1 MVNIDL
7 EKQLRKYFKL
17 TTFRPG
23 QKEIIQDVLDG
34 KDVLGVLPTGSGK
47 SLCYQLPA
55 RVMDGL
61 TIVVSP
67 LISLMMDQVKQL
79 KARQFK
85 DVVAINSFMTYEE
98 KQSVFC
104 QLHLYKLIYV
114 SPEQLQQRE
123 FISLLQKQNISLFV
137 IDEAHC
143 ISQWG
148 HEFRPDYSRLDAII
162 DRLNDPPVL
171 ALSAT
176 ATEDV
181 QEDIA
186 ISLNRP
192 HMVKHVYPTDRNNI
206 TFCIKQ
212 VNDDQEKM
220 HILKNILSKYKVPVI
235 IYFSSRQATEKVT
248 RILASSLPDKSIA
261 SYHGGMDQMER
272 TVIQQQFMNDQIDVI
287 CSTSAFGMGID
298 KPNIR
303 LVIHYHFPLQLEDYI
318 QEVGRAGR
326 DGKSSVSLLLY
337 AKKDEAIPLS
347 LIHKQLPT
355 TDELLTVFNKLY
367 QLYQR
372 QSSIPKKEED
382 AAALF
387 DLEEIQWRFL
397 HFQLECH
404 GILRDTSIVYHARNW
419 EKAYDSLCN
428 LIEQR
433 LNIKKSK
440 LHDIIRWINDTEC
453 LRKQLYRKFQNTYS
467 KPIFSCCSNCGF
479 NFAEW
484 QPDSANKTYKQETWQ
499 RRLKHIFHPGDHNE
513 KAE

>member
-1 MVNIDL
+1 
-7 EKQLRKYFKL
+7 
-17 TTFRPG
+17 
-23 QKEIIQDVLDG
+23 
-34 KDVLGVLPTGSGK
+34 
-47 SLCYQLPA
+47 
-55 RVMDGL
+55 
-61 TIVVSP
+61 
-67 LISLMMDQVKQL
+67 
-79 KARQFK
+79 
-85 DVVAINSFMTYEE
+85 
-98 KQSVFC
+98 
-104 QLHLYKLIYV
+104 
-114 SPEQLQQRE
+114 
-123 FISLLQKQNISLFV
+123 
-137 IDEAHC
+137 
-143 ISQWG
+143 
-148 HEFRPDYSRLDAII
+148 
-162 DRLNDPPVL
+162 
-171 ALSAT
+171 
-176 ATEDV
+176 
-181 QEDIA
+181 
-186 ISLNRP
+186 
-192 HMVKHVYPTDRNNI
+192 
-206 TFCIKQ
+206 
-212 VNDDQEKM
+212 
-220 HILKNILSKYKVPVI
+220 
-235 IYFSSRQATEKVT
+235 
-248 RILASSLPDKSIA
+248 
-261 SYHGGMDQMER
+261 MDQMER
-272 TVIQQQFMNDQIDVI
+272 TIIQQQFMNDQIDVI

-440 LHDIIRWINDTEC
+440 RSEEHTSELQSPTRRSSDLLYQRQSSIPKKEEDAAALFDLEEIQWRFLHFQLECHGILRDTSIVYHA
-453 LRKQLYRKFQNTYS
+453 RN
-467 KPIFSCCSNCGF
+467 
-479 NFAEW
+479 W
-484 QPDSANKTYKQETWQ
+484 
-499 RRLKHIFHPGDHNE
+499 E
-513 KAE
+513 KAYDSLCNLIEQRLNIKKSK